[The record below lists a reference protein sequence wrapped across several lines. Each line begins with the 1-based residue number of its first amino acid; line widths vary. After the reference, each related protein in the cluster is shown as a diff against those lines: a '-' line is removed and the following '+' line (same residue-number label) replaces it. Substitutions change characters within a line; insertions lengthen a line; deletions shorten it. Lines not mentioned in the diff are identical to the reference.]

1 MTKKALEMIKRS
13 EETPFLIAALYHFVS
28 LNKIDE
34 WQTKIKN
41 CCDEQS
47 LFGTIL
53 IAPEGINGTIAG
65 SHKGIDNF
73 VNWLC
78 NQPQFKELEIKYSQN
93 ESCPFHRMKVRLK
106 KEIVT
111 MGKPDI
117 NPSKSRGIYVKPQDW
132 NNLISSPD
140 VLVVDTRNDYE
151 IAIGQFKD
159 AINPN
164 TTSFRGFPN
173 WADNFASQRKNIKPT
188 KIAMYCTGGIRC
200 EKSTAYM
207 KRLGFDEVY
216 HLQGGILKYFE
227 EVPSNESLWQ
237 GECFVF
243 DDRVSVD
250 HTLEKGAYTLCN
262 ACRQPL
268 SEADL
273 ETSSYQPGISCPK
286 CISKTSPKQ
295 KERFKERQKQVKLA
309 QRRGQ
314 KHIGALIKK

>member
-1 MTKKALEMIKRS
+1 
-13 EETPFLIAALYHFVS
+13 
-28 LNKIDE
+28 
-34 WQTKIKN
+34 
-41 CCDEQS
+41 
-47 LFGTIL
+47 
-53 IAPEGINGTIAG
+53 
-65 SHKGIDNF
+65 
-73 VNWLC
+73 
-78 NQPQFKELEIKYSQN
+78 
-93 ESCPFHRMKVRLK
+93 
-106 KEIVT
+106 
-111 MGKPDI
+111 
-117 NPSKSRGIYVKPQDW
+117 
-132 NNLISSPD
+132 
-140 VLVVDTRNDYE
+140 
-151 IAIGQFKD
+151 
-159 AINPN
+159 
-164 TTSFRGFPN
+164 
-173 WADNFASQRKNIKPT
+173 
-188 KIAMYCTGGIRC
+188 MYCTGGIRC

-268 SEADL
+268 SETDL
-273 ETSSYQPGISCPK
+273 KTSSYQPGISCPK

-314 KHIGALIKK
+314 KHIGASIKK

>member
-1 MTKKALEMIKRS
+1 
-13 EETPFLIAALYHFVS
+13 
-28 LNKIDE
+28 
-34 WQTKIKN
+34 
-41 CCDEQS
+41 
-47 LFGTIL
+47 
-53 IAPEGINGTIAG
+53 
-65 SHKGIDNF
+65 
-73 VNWLC
+73 
-78 NQPQFKELEIKYSQN
+78 
-93 ESCPFHRMKVRLK
+93 MKVRLK

-111 MGKPDI
+111 MGKPEI

-164 TTSFRGFPN
+164 TTSFRDFPN

-216 HLQGGILKYFE
+216 HLQGGILRYFE

-250 HTLEKGAYTLCN
+250 HTLEKGAYTLC
-262 ACRQPL
+262 L
-268 SEADL
+268 SL
-273 ETSSYQPGISCPK
+273 I
-286 CISKTSPKQ
+286 
-295 KERFKERQKQVKLA
+295 
-309 QRRGQ
+309 
-314 KHIGALIKK
+314 HI

>member
-1 MTKKALEMIKRS
+1 MTKKAQEMIKRS

-65 SHKGIDNF
+65 SHKSIINF

-93 ESCPFHRMKVRLK
+93 ETCPFHRMKVRLK

-164 TTSFRGFPN
+164 TTSFRDFPN

-273 ETSSYQPGISCPK
+273 ETSCYQPGISCPK